1 MDKHIQAVF
10 PKFLLAVV
18 LATVT
23 IISQSSD
30 TVRVLRDNAIEVR
43 GEKLVLYGIAV
54 PNATAKCLEGE
65 AQWPCGATAT
75 LRLYDLLKVSPL
87 SCEKLEDSSEA
98 PLARCRNSQFDIAK
112 QLVLE
117 GWALAVDENEDFV
130 DGERQAKL
138 GKVGIW
144 RDDYSPPPEWRQYP
158 QSQFN
163 PILDLLCSSCAVR
176 KQ

>member
-1 MDKHIQAVF
+1 MIKYFQTVCL
-10 PKFLLAVV
+10 KFLLAVV

-23 IISQSSD
+23 MVAQSSD
-30 TVRVLRDNAIEVR
+30 TVRVLRDNAIEVK

-54 PNATAKCLEGE
+54 PKATAKCLEGE

-75 LRLYDLLKVSPL
+75 LRLYDLLKDSRL
-87 SCEKLEDSSEA
+87 SCEKLADSSET
-98 PLARCRNSQFDIAK
+98 PLARCRNLQTDIAE

-117 GWALAVDENEDFV
+117 GWALAIGNNEDFV
-130 DGERQAKL
+130 GEERQARL

-144 RDDYSPPPEWRQYP
+144 RDDYSPPAEWRQYP

-163 PILDLLCSSCAVR
+163 PILDLLCSSCAIR

>member
-1 MDKHIQAVF
+1 MNRNVQAVCA
-10 PKFLLAVV
+10 KFLLAVI

-23 IISQSSD
+23 TVAQSSD
-30 TVRVLRDNAIEVR
+30 TVRVLRDNTIEVK

-75 LRLYDLLKVSPL
+75 LRLNDLLKGSPL
-87 SCEKLEDSSEA
+87 SCEKLKNSSET
-98 PLARCRNSQFDIAK
+98 PLVRCRNSQFDIAE
-112 QLVLE
+112 QLLLE
-117 GWALAVDENEDFV
+117 GWALAVGDDENFV

>member
-1 MDKHIQAVF
+1 MIKYFQTVR
-10 PKFLLAVV
+10 PKFFLAVA

-23 IISQSSD
+23 IIAQSSD
-30 TVRVLRDNAIEVR
+30 TVRVLRNNAIEVR

-75 LRLYDLLKVSPL
+75 LRLYDLLKVSRL
-87 SCEKLEDSSEA
+87 SCVKLKDSSET
-98 PLARCRNSQFDIAK
+98 PLARCRNSQFDIAN

-117 GWALAVDENEDFV
+117 GWALAVGNNKDFV

>member
-1 MDKHIQAVF
+1 MIKYFQTVR
-10 PKFLLAVV
+10 PKFLLAVA

-23 IISQSSD
+23 IIGHSSD
-30 TVRVLRDNAIEVR
+30 AVRVLRDNAIEVR

-54 PNATAKCLEGE
+54 PNATAKCLEDE

-75 LRLYDLLKVSPL
+75 LRLYNLLKDSPL
-87 SCEKLEDSSEA
+87 SCERLENSSEA
-98 PLARCRNSQFDIAK
+98 PLARCRNSQFDIAE

-117 GWALAVDENEDFV
+117 GWALAVGDNEDFV

-138 GKVGIW
+138 SKLGIW

-158 QSQFN
+158 QSKFN

>member
-1 MDKHIQAVF
+1 MIRFFQTVR
-10 PKFLLAVV
+10 PKFLLAVA

-23 IISQSSD
+23 IIAHSSD

-54 PNATAKCLEGE
+54 PKATAKCLEGE

-75 LRLYDLLKVSPL
+75 LRLYDLLKDFRL
-87 SCEKLEDSSEA
+87 SCEKLKDSSET

-117 GWALAVDENEDFV
+117 GWALAVGDSVDYVDE
-130 DGERQAKL
+130 ERQAKL
-138 GKVGIW
+138 GKMGIW

-158 QSQFN
+158 QSQIN

>member
-1 MDKHIQAVF
+1 MIKYFQTVR
-10 PKFLLAVV
+10 PKFLLAVA

-23 IISQSSD
+23 IIAYSSD

-54 PNATAKCLEGE
+54 PKATAKCLEGE
-65 AQWPCGATAT
+65 TQWPCGATAT
-75 LRLYDLLKVSPL
+75 LRLYDLLKDSRL
-87 SCEKLEDSSEA
+87 SCEKLKDFSET
-98 PLARCRNSQFDIAK
+98 PLARCRNSQFDIAN

-117 GWALAVDENEDFV
+117 GWALAVGDNEEFV